1 MSIAGPAHG
10 EEQPRARWVYEA
22 PPGCP
27 SQAEIDRALR
37 TRVPAS
43 ALESDP
49 RTFVIRI
56 DEHDGSFVGRLTFSN
71 DVGERV
77 VEERTCEEVVDAL
90 VVFTTIALDPS
101 RSPVQ
106 TGDAAAASPS
116 PSPPPPVAPSST
128 GPLRSRPAPK
138 PPPRRRLPA
147 TLGFAAGAG
156 ITSGPVPAPAPV
168 FTLGATVRQPFSAE
182 RGVMLRLGA
191 KATRG
196 EKDVSSGRLDAYLVA
211 GQLEVAPTITWRSL
225 SFSGGPGVTLGVLSA
240 TGQDISAA
248 RQSSAFWA
256 DVGAVLRA
264 GVSVGG
270 LRFEGYASGAA
281 ALTPRT
287 YMLQRPLG
295 EREVHA
301 TSPFLVAVGGE
312 IAIELGRGL

>member
-10 EEQPRARWVYEA
+10 EEQSHARWVYEA
-22 PPGCP
+22 PRGCP
-27 SQAEIDRALR
+27 SQMEVDRALR
-37 TRVPAS
+37 ARVPAS

-49 RTFVIRI
+49 RTFVIQI
-56 DEHDGSFVGRLTFSN
+56 EEHDGSFVGRLTFSN

-90 VVFTTIALDPS
+90 LVFTTIALDPS

-106 TGDAAAASPS
+106 TGNAAPAPPS
-116 PSPPPPVAPSST
+116 PSRPPPVAPSSP
-128 GPLRSRPAPK
+128 GPRSEAPK

-147 TLGFAAGAG
+147 TLGFGAGAG

-168 FTLGATVRQPFSAE
+168 FTLGATFRQPFSAE

-211 GQLEVAPTITWRSL
+211 GQVEVAPTITWRSL

-270 LRFEGYASGAA
+270 IRFEGYASGAA

-287 YMLQRPLG
+287 YMLQRPFG

-312 IAIELGRGL
+312 LAIELGRGL